1 MNYIHEKIDLGYETL
16 QREDGEKR
24 RYVTPEGVAYP
35 SVTTVTS
42 ILNEDKIAKW
52 RAKVGEE
59 EANKI
64 YKEAS
69 DFVHSKHRPWM
80 YDDTFAEY
88 LALVHELSSKRWDEL
103 YGK

>member
-1 MNYIHEKIDLGYETL
+1 MEYLLGYIAFVFCFFLAGTL
-16 QREDGEKR
+16 TLFAIEKLLV
-24 RYVTPEGVAYP
+24 VTFKALKEYFYP
-35 SVTTVTS
+35 TPKLS
-42 ILNEDKIAKW
+42 
-52 RAKVGEE
+52 EE

-88 LALVHELSSKRWDEL
+88 LALVHELSSKRWNEL
-103 YGK
+103 YGKS

>member
-1 MNYIHEKIDLGYETL
+1 MEFLLSYLLFVFCFFLIGTLILFVIEKFLVITFKALKEYF
-16 QREDGEKR
+16 
-24 RYVTPEGVAYP
+24 YPTPRL
-35 SVTTVTS
+35 S
-42 ILNEDKIAKW
+42 
-52 RAKVGEE
+52 EE

-88 LALVHELSSKRWDEL
+88 LALVHEMSEKRWNEL
-103 YGK
+103 YGNN

>member
-1 MNYIHEKIDLGYETL
+1 MEYLLLGYAAFVFCFL
-16 QREDGEKR
+16 LVVVFDSLKD
-24 RYVTPEGVAYP
+24 YFYPTPKL
-35 SVTTVTS
+35 S
-42 ILNEDKIAKW
+42 
-52 RAKVGEE
+52 EE

-88 LALVHELSSKRWDEL
+88 LAVVHEMSQQRWNEL
-103 YGK
+103 YKK

>member
-1 MNYIHEKIDLGYETL
+1 MEYLLVYIAFVFCFFLVGTLVLLGIEKLLVFAFEALKEYF
-16 QREDGEKR
+16 
-24 RYVTPEGVAYP
+24 YP
-35 SVTTVTS
+35 T
-42 ILNEDKIAKW
+42 AKLS
-52 RAKVGEE
+52 EE

-88 LALVHELSSKRWDEL
+88 LALVHEMSKKRWNEL
-103 YGK
+103 YGNN

>member
-1 MNYIHEKIDLGYETL
+1 MEFLFGYIVFVFSFFLVGTLILFAIEKLLVVAFEALKEYIYP
-16 QREDGEKR
+16 
-24 RYVTPEGVAYP
+24 TPKL
-35 SVTTVTS
+35 S
-42 ILNEDKIAKW
+42 
-52 RAKVGEE
+52 EE

-88 LALVHELSSKRWDEL
+88 LGLVHEMSKQRWNEL
-103 YGK
+103 YGNKNGLV

>member
-1 MNYIHEKIDLGYETL
+1 MEYLLGYIAFVFCFFLVGTL
-16 QREDGEKR
+16 ILIAIEKLLVVAFEALKE
-24 RYVTPEGVAYP
+24 YLNPTPK
-35 SVTTVTS
+35 
-42 ILNEDKIAKW
+42 LAK
-52 RAKVGEE
+52 E

-88 LALVHELSSKRWDEL
+88 LALVHEMSEKRWNEL
-103 YGK
+103 YGNH

>member
-1 MNYIHEKIDLGYETL
+1 MEFLFGYIAFVFGFFLIGTIVLLGIEKLLVIAFEVLKEYF
-16 QREDGEKR
+16 
-24 RYVTPEGVAYP
+24 YPTPKL
-35 SVTTVTS
+35 S
-42 ILNEDKIAKW
+42 K
-52 RAKVGEE
+52 E

-88 LALVHELSSKRWDEL
+88 LALVHELSTKRWNEL
-103 YGK
+103 YGKS

>member
-1 MNYIHEKIDLGYETL
+1 MEYLLGYVAFVLGFFFVGTIIFFAI
-16 QREDGEKR
+16 EKLLVVAFEALKEFL
-24 RYVTPEGVAYP
+24 YPTPKL
-35 SVTTVTS
+35 S
-42 ILNEDKIAKW
+42 
-52 RAKVGEE
+52 EE

-88 LALVHELSSKRWDEL
+88 LALVHEMSKKRWDEL
-103 YGK
+103 YGNN

>member
-1 MNYIHEKIDLGYETL
+1 MNVLFGYFAFVFCFFLVGTLILFAIEKLLVIAFKALKEYFHP
-16 QREDGEKR
+16 
-24 RYVTPEGVAYP
+24 TPKL
-35 SVTTVTS
+35 S
-42 ILNEDKIAKW
+42 
-52 RAKVGEE
+52 EE

-88 LALVHELSSKRWDEL
+88 LALVHELSEKRWDEL
-103 YGK
+103 YGSSE

>member
-1 MNYIHEKIDLGYETL
+1 MEYLLGYAAFVFCFL
-16 QREDGEKR
+16 LVVALDSLKD
-24 RYVTPEGVAYP
+24 YFYPTPKL
-35 SVTTVTS
+35 S
-42 ILNEDKIAKW
+42 
-52 RAKVGEE
+52 EE

-88 LALVHELSSKRWDEL
+88 LALVNEMSEKRWNEL
-103 YGK
+103 YNKS

>member
-1 MNYIHEKIDLGYETL
+1 MEYLLGYIAFVFCFFLVGTL
-16 QREDGEKR
+16 ILFAIEKLLVIAFEVLKE
-24 RYVTPEGVAYP
+24 YFYPTPKL
-35 SVTTVTS
+35 S
-42 ILNEDKIAKW
+42 
-52 RAKVGEE
+52 EE

-88 LALVHELSSKRWDEL
+88 LALVHELSSKRWNEP
-103 YGK
+103 YGSSQ

>member
-1 MNYIHEKIDLGYETL
+1 MEYLLGYIAFVFGFFLIGTL
-16 QREDGEKR
+16 ILLGIEKLLVVAFEALKEHF
-24 RYVTPEGVAYP
+24 YPTPKL
-35 SVTTVTS
+35 S
-42 ILNEDKIAKW
+42 
-52 RAKVGEE
+52 EE

-88 LALVHELSSKRWDEL
+88 LAVVHELTKNKNYLHKFE
-103 YGK
+103 

>member
-1 MNYIHEKIDLGYETL
+1 MEYLLGYIAFVFCFFLVGTL
-16 QREDGEKR
+16 ILFAVEKLLVAAFEALKE
-24 RYVTPEGVAYP
+24 YFYPTPKL
-35 SVTTVTS
+35 S
-42 ILNEDKIAKW
+42 
-52 RAKVGEE
+52 EE

-88 LALVHELSSKRWDEL
+88 LAVVHELSTKRWNEL
-103 YGK
+103 YGSSQ

>member
-1 MNYIHEKIDLGYETL
+1 MGYLLGYIAFVFCFFLVGTLILFAIEKLLIVAFETL
-16 QREDGEKR
+16 KE
-24 RYVTPEGVAYP
+24 YFYPTPKL
-35 SVTTVTS
+35 S
-42 ILNEDKIAKW
+42 
-52 RAKVGEE
+52 EE

-88 LALVHELSSKRWDEL
+88 LALVNEMSEKRWNEL
-103 YGK
+103 YGNH

>member
-1 MNYIHEKIDLGYETL
+1 MEYLIGYITFVFGFFLIGTLVLLGIEKLLVVAFEATKEYL
-16 QREDGEKR
+16 
-24 RYVTPEGVAYP
+24 YPTPKL
-35 SVTTVTS
+35 S
-42 ILNEDKIAKW
+42 
-52 RAKVGEE
+52 EE

-88 LALVHELSSKRWDEL
+88 LALVHELSTKRWNEL
-103 YGK
+103 YGNNK

>member
-1 MNYIHEKIDLGYETL
+1 MFLLYRNYSSIWYRKIISCGFRALKEYF
-16 QREDGEKR
+16 
-24 RYVTPEGVAYP
+24 YPTPKL
-35 SVTTVTS
+35 S
-42 ILNEDKIAKW
+42 
-52 RAKVGEE
+52 EE

-88 LALVHELSSKRWDEL
+88 LAVVHELSTKRWNEL
-103 YGK
+103 YGSSQ